1 MHAALGPLLQTAIDG
16 LLLGGVYGLIAVGLT
31 LIWGMMDVVNFAHGE
46 FVMIGMYVAYV
57 VVVLTHT
64 DVVAFTVASA
74 LVLFA
79 LGVVIYYGLIRYL
92 LRGPMIAQILGTFG
106 LSLALQYAIFWIF
119 SPNYLTLP
127 GNALGGSLAFG
138 GVHVPVAKLAAG
150 LFSVV
155 MSGAL
160 FVLLTRTR
168 VGKQMLAVSENRD
181 ASMLMGI
188 QPDRVHALAWGI
200 SAGSAGIAGAL
211 LATFFY
217 IFPGVGTTFVLL
229 AFVVVC
235 LGGFGSVPGAIV
247 GGLVVG
253 LIQSFVG
260 YLGGSSYKN
269 MAVFGIFLAVL
280 WLRPQGLF
288 GKARA

>member
-1 MHAALGPLLQTAIDG
+1 MHFTVGALVQTAIDG

-57 VVVLTHT
+57 VVLMTHA
-64 DVVAFTVASA
+64 DVAVFTIASA

-119 SPNYLTLP
+119 SPNYITLP
-127 GNALGGSLAFG
+127 GNALAGSFAFR
-138 GVHVPVAKLAAG
+138 GVHVPLAQLIAG
-150 LFSVV
+150 VFSVV
-155 MSGAL
+155 MSAAM

-188 QPDRVHALAWGI
+188 QPDRVQALAWGI
-200 SAGSAGIAGAL
+200 SAASAGIAGAL

-217 IFPGVGTTFVLL
+217 LFPEVGTTFVLL

-247 GGLVVG
+247 SGLVVG
-253 LIQSFVG
+253 LIQAYVG

-269 MAVFGIFLAVL
+269 MAVFGVFLAVL
-280 WLRPQGLF
+280 WMRPQGLF
-288 GKARA
+288 GKAKT